1 MNMTLEEMKNE
12 VEWLKKEDYDH
23 PFRLQFDA
31 RIKELQN
38 MIYEYEMENAEELLA
53 IEMMKEAGVL
63 V

>member
-1 MNMTLEEMKNE
+1 MKNE

-23 PFRLQFDA
+23 PFRLQFEA
-31 RIKELQN
+31 RIKELEEK
-38 MIYEYEMENAEELLA
+38 IYEYEMENAEELLA